1 MTTTVSRLDAQ
12 RHYMQDVQRI
22 IPPYV
27 CGQLR
32 PSKRLWLVLD
42 GVLHMVSTEDV
53 GIALH
58 FVPTELGR
66 VRAEGGF
73 VSRKAVGELLDRMLT
88 QLRKEP
94 QA

>member
-1 MTTTVSRLDAQ
+1 MTTPVTILAAQ
-12 RHYMQDVQRI
+12 HHYMQDVQCI

-32 PSKRLWLVLD
+32 PSKRLWIVLD
-42 GVLHMVSTEDV
+42 DVLHMVSTEDIDV
-53 GIALH
+53 ALH

-73 VSRKAVGELLDRMLT
+73 VSRAAVEQLLDKMLT
-88 QLRKEP
+88 QLRR
-94 QA
+94 QQ